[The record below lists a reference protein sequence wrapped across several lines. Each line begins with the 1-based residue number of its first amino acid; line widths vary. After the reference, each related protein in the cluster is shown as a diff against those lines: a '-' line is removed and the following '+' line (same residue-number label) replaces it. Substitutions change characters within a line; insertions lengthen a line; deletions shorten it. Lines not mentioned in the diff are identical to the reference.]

1 MSSFGETKTESILAE
16 ADSAT
21 KFVDYNTRQI
31 SRIYPGAA
39 RQDSSNLKIL
49 PPWNAG
55 CQIGNI
61 PGVPTRFAHQ
71 ECRKISQNVTEKKL
85 WKFSFLVALNYQ
97 TEDKQNFINA
107 SKFADN
113 GNSGYILKPDFLR
126 DPSVNYS
133 PLSPSGLDDRYSI
146 QLKIRVISGLSL
158 PKPGAAVEGEV
169 IGNVKLG
176 LISWLQLT
184 VNLGNIG
191 TKIELPL

>member
-1 MSSFGETKTESILAE
+1 MLLLKLIFPYSKYYHMSSFGETKTESILAE

-71 ECRKISQNVTEKKL
+71 ECRKISQNVTEKNCE
-85 WKFSFLVALNYQ
+85 S
-97 TEDKQNFINA
+97 
-107 SKFADN
+107 
-113 GNSGYILKPDFLR
+113 
-126 DPSVNYS
+126 
-133 PLSPSGLDDRYSI
+133 
-146 QLKIRVISGLSL
+146 SL
-158 PKPGAAVEGEV
+158 FQWP
-169 IGNVKLG
+169 
-176 LISWLQLT
+176 
-184 VNLGNIG
+184 
-191 TKIELPL
+191 